1 MVIRITMVRKKSNK
15 RKVNSK
21 KGLDKEIEEVE
32 KWIHERKKFFWK
44 LFWVI
49 VLIVGLVTISQ
60 LFMRVNGG
68 I

>member
-1 MVIRITMVRKKSNK
+1 MVIRITMVRKNSNK

>member
-1 MVIRITMVRKKSNK
+1 MVIRITMVRKKRDK